1 MSIINGAIDRRR
13 ELLQSCNLRENP
25 FVKTEPKGPLIDQVF
40 IGRERELR
48 EAAMAV
54 VDRPRN
60 VLVVGG
66 YGYGKTTFVR
76 KLLRELA
83 GAKRHTFLTG
93 YAPLRQDS
101 AAGFQ
106 LAALAALAE
115 GALEISP
122 PGSPLHDFAR
132 GVRDELARLGEP
144 GDRLAPDLRFR
155 DGLQLAEAHGVERVV
170 LAIDE
175 LDKRDAQVVQSVLMG
190 SRFFLDLEASFVL
203 TGRLLDVFAD
213 VRSSLLAAFDKRVEL
228 GLFTPDES
236 RLVIERNLAAARRD
250 PESEDR
256 YRPFT
261 DEAVTAIV
269 DRARGMPRPI
279 NLMAYAALE
288 QGLGEALTGAASAVQ
303 IDPAVLHRALQR
315 EGNLI
320 FNRVTSE
327 ARSLLEHV
335 FRRAGYVSGVDLDAL
350 APADGVLKAIRD
362 LDDLSQEDAVL
373 RLEGTDGAAFAVSPP
388 VEIAIRDLERRRE
401 RLRALWANALAATTN
416 AEKGALLE
424 VFAAVFFEEEFRIT
438 ERNVRTDTEELDL
451 VLEPLPNT
459 EPRFRS
465 TYLIAECKNWRSSKV
480 DQGVV
485 SKLATQLR
493 LRPRHVRQAFLLTTG
508 EATDDAREQARHV
521 YMADQVEIMILDA
534 DAIEAHL
541 ANVHPLRDLLAGTHR
556 RLVLRSG

>member
-1 MSIINGAIDRRR
+1 MQPAG
-13 ELLQSCNLRENP
+13 NP

-76 KLLRELA
+76 KLLRELT

-106 LAALAALAE
+106 LAALAAFAE
-115 GALEISP
+115 GALALAP

-132 GVRDELARLGEP
+132 GVRDELARLEERP

-190 SRFFLDLEASFVL
+190 SRFFLDLDASFVL

-228 GLFTPDES
+228 GLFTPEES

-250 PESEDR
+250 PELEDR

-261 DEAVTAIV
+261 EEAVTATV

-288 QGLGEALTGAASAVQ
+288 QGLGEVHTGAASAVQ
-303 IDPAVLHRALQR
+303 IDLAVLHRALQR

-320 FNRVTSE
+320 FNRVTAE

-335 FRRAGYVSGVDLDAL
+335 FRRAGYVSGADLDAL

-362 LDDLSQEDAVL
+362 PDDLSREDAVL
-373 RLEGTDGAAFAVSPP
+373 RLEGTEGAAFAVSPP
-388 VEIAIRDLERRRE
+388 VEIAIRDREHRRE
-401 RLRALWANALAATTN
+401 RLRALWANARAATTN
-416 AEKGALLE
+416 AEKGELLE
-424 VFAAVFFEEEFRIT
+424 AFAAAFFEEEFRVT
-438 ERNVRTDTEELDL
+438 GQNVRTDTEELDL
-451 VLEPLPNT
+451 VLEPLAHT

-493 LRPRHVRQAFLLTTG
+493 LRPGHVRQAFLLTTG
-508 EATDDAREQARHV
+508 AATDDAREQARHV
-521 YMADQVEIMILDA
+521 YMADRIEIMILDV

-541 ANVHPLRDLLAGTHR
+541 ANVHPLRDLLAEIHR

>member
-13 ELLQSCNLRENP
+13 ELLESCNLRENP
-25 FVKTEPKGPLIDQVF
+25 FVKTEPKSSLIDRVF

-66 YGYGKTTFVR
+66 YGYGKMTFVR

-115 GALEISP
+115 GALAISP

-132 GVRDELARLGEP
+132 GVRDELARLEERP

-155 DGLQLAEAHGVERVV
+155 DGLALAEAHGVERVV

-250 PESEDR
+250 PEPEDR

-261 DEAVTAIV
+261 EEAVTAIV
-269 DRARGMPRPI
+269 DRARACRG
-279 NLMAYAALE
+279 
-288 QGLGEALTGAASAVQ
+288 
-303 IDPAVLHRALQR
+303 
-315 EGNLI
+315 
-320 FNRVTSE
+320 
-327 ARSLLEHV
+327 
-335 FRRAGYVSGVDLDAL
+335 
-350 APADGVLKAIRD
+350 
-362 LDDLSQEDAVL
+362 
-373 RLEGTDGAAFAVSPP
+373 
-388 VEIAIRDLERRRE
+388 
-401 RLRALWANALAATTN
+401 
-416 AEKGALLE
+416 
-424 VFAAVFFEEEFRIT
+424 
-438 ERNVRTDTEELDL
+438 
-451 VLEPLPNT
+451 
-459 EPRFRS
+459 RS
-465 TYLIAECKNWRSSKV
+465 TSCPTPRSSK
-480 DQGVV
+480 G
-485 SKLATQLR
+485 SARRSPGK
-493 LRPRHVRQAFLLTTG
+493 RPRCRSIPRSSTARCSAR
-508 EATDDAREQARHV
+508 AT
-521 YMADQVEIMILDA
+521 
-534 DAIEAHL
+534 
-541 ANVHPLRDLLAGTHR
+541 
-556 RLVLRSG
+556 